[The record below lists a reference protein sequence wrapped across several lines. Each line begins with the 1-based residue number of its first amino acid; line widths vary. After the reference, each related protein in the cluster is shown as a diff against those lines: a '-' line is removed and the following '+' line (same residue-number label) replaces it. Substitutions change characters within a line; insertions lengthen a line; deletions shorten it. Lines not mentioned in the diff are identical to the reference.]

1 MSNYV
6 KRLKLWAALLFAVAA
21 YGQQTTTSTTLSSAV
36 NTVSSTQWCLA
47 SATGVIV
54 PNTASSA
61 SGSLLLA
68 DREVVQVTGAGYT
81 STCFKVKRGQ
91 MGSAVASH
99 SAASIVWVGQP
110 STSSGDSSRPFTGA
124 FITTLPTG
132 SCVSGDQFTLPVL
145 FVGSASLGGVPG
157 TPYDC
162 ISSQWTSI
170 GNLTVTGKTNS
181 QTAVLLNGFGP
192 GATPVVRGS
201 RANGSP
207 ASPSAVTDAQLLLNL
222 SGTGYGAT
230 GFASGSRGAVAV
242 AATEGWTDSA
252 QGTRVQFSTTSNGS
266 TTSALRWFVDQD
278 GGLKPWT
285 SGSGRLG
292 DSTHLV
298 EGASFVNCTS
308 GASPAVC
315 GASVVGAVAVAA
327 AATSLVVNT
336 TAVTAKSRIV
346 ITMDSSLGSDLSV
359 TCNTTNIAAWVSA
372 RTAGTS
378 FTITTASGPVTNPM
392 CISWQLF
399 N

>member
-6 KRLKLWAALLFAVAA
+6 KRLKLWAALLFAVVA

-68 DREVVQVTGAGYT
+68 DREVAQVTGAGYT

-132 SCVSGDQFTLPVL
+132 SCVSGDQYTLPVL

-162 ISSQWTSI
+162 ISGQWSSI
-170 GNLTVTGKTNS
+170 GNLIVTGKTNT
-181 QTAVLLNGFGP
+181 QAVVLVNGFGAS
-192 GATPVVRGS
+192 GTPTVRGS
-201 RANGSP
+201 RALGTPS
-207 ASPSAVTDAQLLLNL
+207 APSAVAAADLLVSL

-230 GFASGSRGAVAV
+230 GFASGGRGVVAI
-242 AATEGWTDSA
+242 AAAESWTDSA
-252 QGTRVQFSTTSNGS
+252 QGTRVEFWNTPNGS
-266 TTSALRWFVDQD
+266 TTNARRWFIDQD

-292 DSTHLV
+292 SSANLV

-346 ITMDSSLGSDLSV
+346 LTMDSSLGSDLGI

-378 FTITTASGPVTNPM
+378 FTITTASGPVTNAM
-392 CISWQLF
+392 CLNYTIL